1 MAKQRV
7 CITAKEVASPLN
19 EEGEEN
25 AETLCTSVTQ
35 EMSPARS
42 PTMVNQ
48 CTSVADPITTLESE
62 QFVTSQK
69 KCSLFPD
76 DSGPPTNFVE
86 SGAGEKNI

>member
-1 MAKQRV
+1 MDNYGTVDNPAWISTV
-7 CITAKEVASPLN
+7 SHALMY
-19 EEGEEN
+19 
-25 AETLCTSVTQ
+25 AETLCTSVTH

-86 SGAGEKNI
+86 SGAGENNI